1 MYCVRV
7 FSGISACLLLYLVMR
22 STAIILLILMLTVAA
37 NEVLAQKQLI
47 ILKKEK
53 VVLRLY
59 PGDEFV
65 YTLKSSPREV
75 RRSYVNNISDTAV
88 WAHDEVVSFHKIER
102 VYFQQRTLWT
112 DAGPKLIV
120 AGVVL
125 FLADQLNTVVVQN
138 EDASIDKG
146 VLITSA
152 ALAGAGVVMTVTKKK
167 YQTIGGKYRFR
178 MVDEDS
184 PFYQPDLRHDISG
197 GN

>member
-1 MYCVRV
+1 VVRNT
-7 FSGISACLLLYLVMR
+7 S
-22 STAIILLILMLTVAA
+22 IILLALALVVATHDA
-37 NEVLAQKQLI
+37 SAQKQLI

-65 YTLKSSPREV
+65 YSLKSSPREV
-75 RRSYVNNISDTAV
+75 RRSYVNNVFDTAV
-88 WAHDEVVSFHKIER
+88 QAHDEVVAFHKIER
-102 VYFQQRTLWT
+102 VYFQQRTFWD
-112 DAGPKLIV
+112 DAGPKLVV

-138 EDASIDKG
+138 EDASIDEG
-146 VLITSA
+146 VLITSV
-152 ALAGAGVVMTVTKKK
+152 ALTGAGVAMILFKKK
-167 YQTIGGKYRFR
+167 YQNIGGKYKLR